1 MASSSMAS
9 NPLLG
14 VQVTEKLTRQN
25 HAMWSAQVLAT
36 LRGARLERYVNGKAV
51 APSEEI
57 DEKQSDGKIAKAS
70 NPAYDEWFA
79 TDQQV
84 LGFLLTSL
92 SRDILA
98 QVAIARTAAEA
109 WKIITDMFAS
119 HTRAR
124 ATNVRLALATTKKDN
139 MTVAQ

>member
-1 MASSSMAS
+1 MASSSLTS

-51 APSEEI
+51 APAAEVEE
-57 DEKQSDGKIAKAS
+57 KKADGKTIMAS
-70 NPAYDEWFA
+70 NPAYEEWFA
-79 TDQQV
+79 ADQQV
-84 LGFLLTSL
+84 LGFLLSSL
-92 SRDILA
+92 SKDILA
-98 QVAIARTAAEA
+98 QVAISRTSAEA
-109 WKIITDMFAS
+109 WKAISDMFAS

-124 ATNVRLALATTKKDN
+124 TTNVRLALASTKKEN
-139 MTVAQ
+139 MTVA